1 VKASMDSRS
10 TSTQMLV
17 TYLVILA
24 VYLQRVQSTC
34 GDYTQE
40 QCADSSTMHQFKRC
54 VHKVF
59 HACLKRHPLKRDPHE
74 ENVER
79 DPNGMNAERDP
90 HGKNVERD
98 PHGLNM
104 ERDPHGMNVERD
116 PHGMSVKHDPHGI
129 NVERDSHGINVERDS
144 HGMNVERDSHGMNVE
159 RDPHGENVE
168 RDPHGMNMERD
179 PNRTPVLCHTIVYVW
194 KKERFCHVKCF
205 WLKYK
210 VPHIYCEKK

>member
-1 VKASMDSRS
+1 MDSRS
-10 TSTQMLV
+10 TSIQMLV

-24 VYLQRVQSTC
+24 VCLQRVQSTC
-34 GDYTQE
+34 GGYTQE

-59 HACLKRHPLKRDPHE
+59 HACLKRHPLKRDPHGMNVE
-74 ENVER
+74 RDPNGMNVER

-90 HGKNVERD
+90 HG
-98 PHGLNM
+98 
-104 ERDPHGMNVERD
+104 MNVERD
-116 PHGMSVKHDPHGI
+116 PHGM
-129 NVERDSHGINVERDS
+129 
-144 HGMNVERDSHGMNVE
+144 
-159 RDPHGENVE
+159 NVE

-210 VPHIYCEKK
+210 VPHIHCEKK